1 MMLYAYFNG
10 LIEGCQKHFNNLQ
23 MKEEEEEEE
32 TKDRLKSNIQIF
44 NQ

>member
-23 MKEEEEEEE
+23 MKEEEE

>member
-23 MKEEEEEEE
+23 MEEEEEE

>member
-1 MMLYAYFNG
+1 MMLYTYFNG

-23 MKEEEEEEE
+23 MKEEEEE

>member
-23 MKEEEEEEE
+23 MKEEEEE